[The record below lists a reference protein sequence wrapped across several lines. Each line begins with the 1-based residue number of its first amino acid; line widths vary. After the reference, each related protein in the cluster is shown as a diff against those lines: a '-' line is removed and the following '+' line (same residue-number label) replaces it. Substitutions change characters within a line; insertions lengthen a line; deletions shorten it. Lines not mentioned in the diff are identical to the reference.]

1 MKVASPVLRRGR
13 VSNRSFL
20 FGDCNIARIDGRGRV
35 GRVSDVIMWGGLK
48 DLIYE
53 MNEKGM

>member
-1 MKVASPVLRRGR
+1 M
-13 VSNRSFL
+13 
-20 FGDCNIARIDGRGRV
+20 RIRRGRV

-53 MNEKGM
+53 MNEEGYVMVEVHPDECIYGSDSDIIC